1 MRSHILTCLL
11 PLATAGC
18 VKRNTDDVVDYIV
31 VGGGTSGLV
40 VAKRLSEDP
49 NVSVLVIEAGDSVY
63 NNENVTDV
71 NGYGL
76 AFGTE
81 IDYAYKSVNQTYAN
95 GKAQTLRA
103 GKALGGT
110 STINGMAYT
119 RTESAQVDAWELVG
133 NEGWNWDSLFPYY
146 LKSEHFQAPSAA
158 REAAGHLSY
167 EENFHGY
174 DGPLMTGWAYSETN
188 TSLVT
193 DVTSTYGAMGL
204 PLNPDI
210 NGGSMIGFGVFP
222 SHVNQELNVRE
233 DAARAYYYP
242 YQNATN
248 LKVLLNTRANK
259 LVWSA
264 ANSSSG
270 ATAEGVSVTS
280 LSGEAK
286 TIKAAKEII
295 LSGGALSSPKLLELS
310 GIGNPSILEQY
321 GIDVVVDLPTVGE
334 NMQDQSN
341 NGIDFG
347 LADNY
352 TLADKTAFVAYPSV
366 SHLFGNQTAGFAQQ
380 VKSNLSSYAARVAS
394 ANGNVTQATDLLEF
408 FELQYDLIFKSQV
421 PFAELL
427 INFGG
432 TEWASEFWSLLP
444 FSRGNI
450 HIRSSDPT
458 VAAAIDPKY
467 FMLEFDGR
475 AQAEVARY
483 VRKLYATEPFAGYN
497 SGEISPGYDTVAA
510 EANDDAWAAWIKDT
524 YRSNFHAVGT
534 AAMMPREKGGVVD
547 TELRVYGTSN
557 VRVVDASVIPFQV
570 CGHSVST
577 LYAVAERA
585 SDFIRGKL

>member
-1 MRSHILTCLL
+1 MRTHILTCVL
-11 PLATAGC
+11 PLAIAG
-18 VKRNTDDVVDYIV
+18 VVQRRSNDEVDYIV

-49 NVSVLVIEAGDSVY
+49 TVSVLVIEAGDSVY
-63 NNENVTDV
+63 NNENVTNV

-76 AFGTE
+76 AFGTD
-81 IDYAYKSVNQTYAN
+81 IDYAFESVNQTYAD

-133 NEGWNWDSLFPYY
+133 NKGWNWNSLFPYY
-146 LKSEHFQAPSAA
+146 LKSEHFQAPSEA

-167 EENFHGY
+167 ETEDHGF
-174 DGPLMTGWAYSETN
+174 DGPLLTGWPYSVTN
-188 TSLVT
+188 TSLVG
-193 DVTSTYGAMGL
+193 DVAATYDSVGL
-204 PLNPDI
+204 SVNPDL
-210 NGGSMIGFGVFP
+210 NGGSMVGFSVFP
-222 SHVNQELNVRE
+222 SHVNQKLNVRE

-259 LVWSA
+259 LVWTT
-264 ANSSSG
+264 ANSSDS
-270 ATAEGVSVTS
+270 ATAEGVSITDS
-280 LSGEAK
+280 NGETR
-286 TIKAAKEII
+286 TIKATKEVII
-295 LSGGALSSPKLLELS
+295 SAGALSSPKLLELS
-310 GIGNPSILEQY
+310 GVGNAAILSQY

-341 NGIDFG
+341 NGLDFG
-347 LADNY
+347 LANNY
-352 TLADKTAFVAYPSV
+352 TLADKTALVAYPSV
-366 SHLFGNQTAGFAQQ
+366 SHLFGNQTASLAQQ
-380 VKSNLSSYAARVAS
+380 VKANLSSYAARVAS
-394 ANGNVTQATDLLEF
+394 ANGNVTRPTDLLEF
-408 FELQYDLIFKSQV
+408 FELQYGLIFESQV
-421 PFAELL
+421 PFAEIL
-427 INFGG
+427 INFAS

-444 FSRGNI
+444 FSRGSV
-450 HIRSSDPT
+450 HIRSSDPDVT
-458 VAAAIDPKY
+458 PAIDPKY

-483 VRKLYATEPFAGYN
+483 VRKLYATEPFASYN
-497 SGEISPGYDTVAA
+497 SGEVSPGLETVPASA
-510 EANDDAWAAWIKDT
+510 DDETWVSWIKET

-547 TELRVYGTSN
+547 TELKVYGTSN
-557 VRVVDASVIPFQV
+557 VRVVDASVVPFQV

-585 SDFIRGKL
+585 SDFIRGRQ

>member
-1 MRSHILTCLL
+1 MRIQILTCVL
-11 PLATAGC
+11 PLAAAG
-18 VKRNTDDVVDYIV
+18 VVQRKSDDVVDYIV

-49 NVSVLVIEAGDSVY
+49 TVSVLVIEAGDSVY
-63 NNENVTDV
+63 DNENVTDV

-76 AFGTE
+76 AFGTD
-81 IDYAYKSVNQTYAN
+81 IDYAFESVNQTYAD

-133 NEGWNWDSLFPYY
+133 NKGWNWNNLFPYY
-146 LKSEHFQAPSAA
+146 LKSEHFQTPSQA

-167 EENFHGY
+167 EAQDHGY
-174 DGPLMTGWAYSETN
+174 DGPLLTGWPYSVTN
-188 TSLVT
+188 TSLVN
-193 DVTSTYGAMGL
+193 DVASTYDAMGL
-204 PLNPDI
+204 SLNSDL
-210 NGGSMIGFGVFP
+210 NGGSMVGFSVFP
-222 SHVNQELNVRE
+222 YHIDQELNVRE

-259 LVWSA
+259 LVWAS
-264 ANSSSG
+264 NSSNG
-270 ATAEGVSVTS
+270 ATAEGVSIAS
-280 LSGEAK
+280 SNGETK
-286 TIKAAKEII
+286 TIKATKEVII
-295 LSGGALSSPKLLELS
+295 SAGALSSPRLLELS
-310 GIGNPSILEQY
+310 GIGNPAILSQY

-334 NMQDQSN
+334 NLQDQSN

-347 LADNY
+347 LANNY
-352 TLADKTAFVAYPSV
+352 TLADKTALVAYPSV
-366 SHLFGNQTAGFAQQ
+366 SHLFGNQTASFAQQ
-380 VKSNLSSYAARVAS
+380 VKANLSSYAARVAS
-394 ANGNVTQATDLLEF
+394 ANGNVTRPTDLLEF
-408 FELQYDLIFKSQV
+408 YELQYDLIFKSQV
-421 PFAELL
+421 PFAEVL
-427 INFGG
+427 INFAS

-444 FSRGNI
+444 FSRGSV
-450 HIRSSDPT
+450 HIRSSDPG

-483 VRKLYATEPFAGYN
+483 VRKLYSTEPFASYN
-497 SGEISPGYDTVAA
+497 SGEVSPGIETVSASA
-510 EANDDAWAAWIKDT
+510 DDEAWVSWIKET
-524 YRSNFHAVGT
+524 YRSNFHSVGT

-557 VRVVDASVIPFQV
+557 VRVVDASVVPFQV

-585 SDFIRGKL
+585 SDFIRGKQ